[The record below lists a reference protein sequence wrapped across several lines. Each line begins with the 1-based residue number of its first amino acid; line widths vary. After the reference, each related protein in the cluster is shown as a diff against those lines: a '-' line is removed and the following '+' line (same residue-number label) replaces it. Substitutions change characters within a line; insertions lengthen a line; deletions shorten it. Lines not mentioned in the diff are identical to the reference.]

1 MSIAARVTCLA
12 MLAQVLEE
20 KGQLQQLLDKN
31 HPEKN
36 LLQAWS
42 YGVLRWYRR
51 LDFLSEQL
59 LAKPLKDKDFDL
71 KLLLNLALFQLLHQ
85 NMPES
90 MVVHGSVE
98 ACSLLGKS
106 WAKGVINACLRRFLR
121 EKPQLLAKLK
131 GQSLG
136 VRYSY
141 PDWWVERLQNAYP
154 LDWPMLLAEGNAPPP
169 FFLRVNAQKISTE
182 DYQKLL
188 LQQSIVSFTS
198 PLATS
203 ALHLPQA
210 VPVTQLPG
218 FADGWVSVQDLAAQ
232 LAAPLLKPRS
242 GENILDACAAPGGK
256 SGHLAEMLGS
266 AACHK
271 LIACDSDALRL
282 PRLHATQTRLQ
293 LPFRIVQQDLTA
305 EPLPWPAGF
314 FQKILLDAPC
324 SGSGV
329 IRRHPD
335 GKWLKRKEDLKKLTE
350 TQQRLL
356 KNLWPLLAPG
366 GILLYVTCSVFPE
379 ENTEV
384 LATFCREEPQ
394 AQPLALSLPASHAR
408 AYGQQLLP
416 GTQRMDGFFYA
427 ALYKP
432 RS

>member
-1 MSIAARVTCLA
+1 MSIAARVTCIEI
-12 MLAQVLEE
+12 LAQVLEE
-20 KGQLQQLLDKN
+20 KAHLQQLLDNN

-51 LDFLSEQL
+51 LDFLSGAL
-59 LAKPLKDKDFDL
+59 LDKPLKAKDFDL

-98 ACSLLGKS
+98 ACPLLGKKF
-106 WAKGVINACLRRFLR
+106 AKGLINACLRRFLR
-121 EKPQLLAKLK
+121 EKPALLATLK

-141 PDWWVERLQNAYP
+141 PDWWVEQLQNAYP
-154 LDWPMLLAEGNAPPP
+154 MDWPMLLAEGNAPPP
-169 FFLRVNAQKISTE
+169 LFLRVNLQKISSK

-188 LQQSIVSFTS
+188 LEQGIVSFTS
-198 PLATS
+198 PLAAS
-203 ALHLPQA
+203 ALHLPKA

-218 FADGWVSVQDLAAQ
+218 FADGLVSVQDLAAQ
-232 LAAPLLKPRS
+232 LAAPLLKPTP

-256 SGHLAEMLGS
+256 TGHLAEILG
-266 AACHK
+266 ATDCVK

-282 PRLHATQTRLQ
+282 ARLQDTQRRLQ
-293 LPFRIVQQDLTA
+293 LPFGIVQQDLTA
-305 EPLPWPAGF
+305 ENLPWPAGF

-366 GILLYVTCSVFPE
+366 GILLYVTCSIFPE

-384 LATFCREEPQ
+384 LATFCREEAQ
-394 AQPLALSLPASHAR
+394 VQPLALPLPA
-408 AYGQQLLP
+408 AYAQAHGRQLLP

>member
-1 MSIAARVTCLA
+1 MSIAARVTCLEI
-12 MLAQVLEE
+12 LSQVLAE
-20 KGQLQQLLDKN
+20 KGHLQQLLEQN

-51 LDFLSEQL
+51 LDFLSEAL
-59 LAKPLKDKDFDL
+59 LDKPLKAKDFDL
-71 KLLLNLALFQLLHQ
+71 KLLLNLTLFQLLYQ

-98 ACSLLGKS
+98 ACPLLGKA
-106 WAKGVINACLRRFLR
+106 WAKGLINACLRRFLR
-121 EKPQLLAKLK
+121 EKPALLATLK

-141 PDWWVERLQNAYP
+141 PDWWVERLQHAYP

-169 FFLRVNAQKISTE
+169 LFLRVNSQKISTV
-182 DYQKLL
+182 DYQKRLL
-188 LQQSIVSFTS
+188 EQGLISFTS

-203 ALHLPQA
+203 ALHLPKA

-218 FADGWVSVQDLAAQ
+218 FAEGLVSVQDLAAQ
-232 LAAPLLKPRS
+232 LAAALLKPQP

-256 SGHLAEMLGS
+256 TGHLAEMLGV
-266 AACHK
+266 AACHT
-271 LIACDSDALRL
+271 LIACDSDAQRL
-282 PRLHATQTRLQ
+282 QRLKATQTRLQ
-293 LPFRIVQQDLTA
+293 LPFTLAQQDLTA
-305 EPLPWPAGF
+305 DNLPWPSGF

-356 KNLWPLLAPG
+356 KNLWPLLAPN

-394 AQPLALSLPASHAR
+394 AQPLALPLTEGRTQP
-408 AYGQQLLP
+408 YGQQLLP